1 VILELKIIMEALS
14 VQIINPKA
22 MSLLMNLEDMNLI
35 RIKAKPTLSEMLA
48 KIRRNESNV
57 PSLEEITNEV
67 ELVRQKRYNAKIQ
80 NNN

>member
-1 VILELKIIMEALS
+1 MILEMKIIMEALS

-48 KIRRNESNV
+48 KLRRNESNV

>member
-1 VILELKIIMEALS
+1 VILEMKIIMEALS

-22 MSLLMNLEDMNLI
+22 MSLLMNLEEMNLI

-48 KIRRNESNV
+48 KLRRNESNV